1 MIEFVH
7 HDCAG
12 WSVCRASSNPRIV
25 HRCFTLRI
33 CDADQDEVAL
43 RLVAGPTSGLDYR
56 AMNVEVA
63 FYSNPTYLFQANRPA
78 RCALCRTSRMLLISF
93 FIGTSRGCFCQVG
106 RSLHSCNLSLQ
117 LQLQLRAARDYTGII
132 ATSSLSSGRLR
143 SSLLIVRAGR
153 QDSLFSGTQC

>member
-1 MIEFVH
+1 MIKFVR

-12 WSVCRASSNPRIV
+12 WAVCRASSNPRIV

-78 RCALCRTSRMLLISF
+78 LCVMLYEQMLLNSF
-93 FIGTSRGCFCQVG
+93 
-106 RSLHSCNLSLQ
+106 
-117 LQLQLRAARDYTGII
+117 
-132 ATSSLSSGRLR
+132 
-143 SSLLIVRAGR
+143 
-153 QDSLFSGTQC
+153 